1 MPNTDRKRKR
11 LTLACMC
18 FALFMVML
26 DSTVVNLALKTIQ
39 LRMHASYSE
48 VQWIVD
54 AFVLALASL
63 LLTGGTLGDLFGRRR
78 AFISG
83 LALFTGGSVMCALAP
98 STSFLIGSRVVQGV
112 GGALMLPSTLSI
124 ITNTFRDP
132 RERARAIGLWAGISG
147 LALAVGPLIG
157 GTLVDRFDWQSI
169 FWINVPIG
177 VVALVMA
184 ALFVPESSDRAGRSL
199 DLPGQVTAVIGLVAL
214 TYAFIEA
221 NTYGWTSPRIVTC
234 FVVSA
239 VALTLFLVIE
249 LRGRSPLLQ
258 LKFFRN
264 GTFSGA
270 NLVGVIVSFAFF
282 GVIFFLSL
290 FMQEVQ
296 GYTPTQAGALQLP
309 ATLGIMVAAIV
320 SGRIVGRIGARLPI
334 TIGLLMTGTALL
346 CLTSVQQT
354 TGYASFWYW
363 LLLMGIGNGLIM
375 SPMTTA
381 IMGTVPAPRAGM
393 ASATSNTMRQV
404 GSVFG
409 IAVLGNLVTRPITDQ
424 TLAAV
429 RVLHLPPAL
438 TGGIMTAVR
447 EGRDLASGKLPPG
460 VDGAALQH
468 VVKKRFRGGLHLGHA
483 RRPVGER
490 HHAAGRRAHS
500 PGHHSRHGSASC
512 RRPRSRRPKEAR
524 RARGRRGVARDRRG
538 RVVTPADARPGARRR
553 RRLLGRARRLAHDAA
568 AAAAPRP
575 TAHPRGPRRARRHR
589 RRPRLRAG
597 ILHPPDG
604 RDGGARRPGRGGRP
618 AGRDARQAA
627 AACRARR
634 PCRAHHG
641 APVHGRDH
649 RRAAGGRRR
658 PRLLH
663 GPRGA
668 RRRSLPGRGERRAQA
683 GRPLLAR
690 RATRPRVGVR
700 LRGDGRDG
708 DVGRPAAGG
717 YASCAPEQSDAV
729 QTRVGRFTGTTSLM
743 SAPCP
748 LVP

>member
-1 MPNTDRKRKR
+1 MSAAAESTSKR
-11 LTLACMC
+11 LTLVCMC

-39 LRMHASYSE
+39 IKMHASYSE

-83 LALFTGGSVMCALAP
+83 LALFTGGSVLCALAP
-98 STSFLIGSRVVQGV
+98 STSFLIGSRVVQGI

-147 LALAVGPLIG
+147 LALAIGPLIG

-184 ALFVPESSDRAGRSL
+184 MLFVPESSDRAGRSL

-221 NTYGWTSPRIVTC
+221 NTYGWTSARIVSC
-234 FVVSA
+234 FVVAA
-239 VALTLFLVIE
+239 VALGLFLLIE

-258 LKFFRN
+258 LKFFRS

-296 GYTPTQAGALQLP
+296 GYSPTQAGVLQLP

-334 TIGLLMTGTALL
+334 TIGLLMTGAALL

-363 LLLMGIGNGLIM
+363 LLLMGVGNGLIM

-424 TLAAV
+424 TLAAL
-429 RVLHLPPAL
+429 RALHLPPAL

-447 EGRDLASGKLPPG
+447 EGRDLAPGKLPPG
-460 VDGAALQH
+460 VDGAAL
-468 VVKKRFRGGLHLGHA
+468 
-483 RRPVGER
+483 
-490 HHAAGRRAHS
+490 
-500 PGHHSRHGSASC
+500 
-512 RRPRSRRPKEAR
+512 
-524 RARGRRGVARDRRG
+524 G
-538 RVVTPADARPGARRR
+538 RVVKSASAAGFTSGMHAALWVSGIM
-553 RRLLGRARRLAHDAA
+553 LLV
-568 AAAAPRP
+568 
-575 TAHPRGPRRARRHR
+575 
-589 RRPRLRAG
+589 
-597 ILHPPDG
+597 
-604 RDGGARRPGRGGRP
+604 
-618 AGRDARQAA
+618 
-627 AACRARR
+627 
-634 PCRAHHG
+634 G
-641 APVHGRDH
+641 APIALATIRGTAPHHVAARE
-649 RRAAGGRRR
+649 AAG
-658 PRLLH
+658 
-663 GPRGA
+663 
-668 RRRSLPGRGERRAQA
+668 
-683 GRPLLAR
+683 
-690 RATRPRVGVR
+690 TT
-700 LRGDGRDG
+700 
-708 DVGRPAAGG
+708 
-717 YASCAPEQSDAV
+717 AV
-729 QTRVGRFTGTTSLM
+729 
-743 SAPCP
+743 
-748 LVP
+748 

>member
-1 MPNTDRKRKR
+1 MSAAAESTRNAEETMQEGIVPESAIPDGAKANADRRRKR

-39 LRMHASYSE
+39 IKMHASYSE

-83 LALFTGGSVMCALAP
+83 LALFTGGSVLCALAP

-177 VVALVMA
+177 VVALIMA

-199 DLPGQVTAVIGLVAL
+199 DLPGQVTAIVGLVAL

-221 NTYGWTSPRIVTC
+221 NTYGWTSPLIVSC

-239 VALTLFLVIE
+239 VALGLFLVIE

-258 LKFFRN
+258 LKFFRS

-296 GYTPTQAGALQLP
+296 GYSPAQAGVLQLP

-334 TIGLLMTGTALL
+334 TVGLLMTGTALL
-346 CLTSVQQT
+346 CLISLQPN

-363 LLLMGIGNGLIM
+363 LLLMGVGNGLIM

-424 TLAAV
+424 TLAAL
-429 RVLHLPPAL
+429 RALHLPPAF
-438 TGGIMTAVR
+438 TSGIMTAVK
-447 EGRDLASGKLPPG
+447 EGRDLAPGKLPPG
-460 VDGAALQH
+460 VDGAALGH
-468 VVKKRFRGGLHLGHA
+468 VVKSA
-483 RRPVGER
+483 S
-490 HHAAGRRAHS
+490 AAGFTSGMHIALWVSGIMLLVGAPIALATIRGTA
-500 PGHHSRHGSASC
+500 PHHVAAR
-512 RRPRSRRPKEAR
+512 EA
-524 RARGRRGVARDRRG
+524 AAEKA
-538 RVVTPADARPGARRR
+538 PAGAREP
-553 RRLLGRARRLAHDAA
+553 D
-568 AAAAPRP
+568 P
-575 TAHPRGPRRARRHR
+575 T
-589 RRPRLRAG
+589 
-597 ILHPPDG
+597 PPE
-604 RDGGARRPGRGGRP
+604 
-618 AGRDARQAA
+618 
-627 AACRARR
+627 
-634 PCRAHHG
+634 
-641 APVHGRDH
+641 PVEVE
-649 RRAAGGRRR
+649 
-658 PRLLH
+658 
-663 GPRGA
+663 
-668 RRRSLPGRGERRAQA
+668 S
-683 GRPLLAR
+683 
-690 RATRPRVGVR
+690 
-700 LRGDGRDG
+700 
-708 DVGRPAAGG
+708 
-717 YASCAPEQSDAV
+717 
-729 QTRVGRFTGTTSLM
+729 
-743 SAPCP
+743 
-748 LVP
+748 

>member
-1 MPNTDRKRKR
+1 MVGAAMTRAVAQQGLPEGTMANADRRKKR

-39 LRMHASYSE
+39 LKMGATFSE

-63 LLTGGTLGDLFGRRR
+63 LLTGGTLGDLFGRRK
-78 AFISG
+78 AFIGG
-83 LALFTGGSVMCALAP
+83 LALFTGGSVLCALAP
-98 STSFLIGSRVVQGV
+98 STSFLIGARVVQGV

-124 ITNTFRDP
+124 ITNTFPDP
-132 RERARAIGLWAGISG
+132 RERARAIGMWAGISG
-147 LALAVGPLIG
+147 LALAIGPLIG

-184 ALFVPESSDRAGRSL
+184 LLFVPESSDRAGRNL
-199 DLPGQVTAVIGLVAL
+199 DLPGQIMAVIGLVAL

-221 NTYGWTSPRIVTC
+221 NTYGWTSARIVSC

-239 VALTLFLVIE
+239 VALGLFLVVE
-249 LRGRSPLLQ
+249 LRGRTPLLQ

-296 GYTPTQAGALQLP
+296 GYSPTQAGALQLP

-346 CLTSVQQT
+346 ALTSLEPN

-363 LLLMGIGNGLIM
+363 LLLMGVGNGLIM

-381 IMGTVPAPRAGM
+381 IMGTVPAARAGM

-409 IAVLGNLVTRPITDQ
+409 IAVLGNLVMRRFIDQ
-424 TLAAV
+424 MVAAV
-429 RVLHLPPAL
+429 RTLRLPPAV
-438 TGGIMTAVR
+438 GNAIMTAAR
-447 EGRDLASGKLPPG
+447 EGRGAAPAKMPPG
-460 VDGAALQH
+460 VDAAALQRTVGRAFASGFTSGMHVALWVSGTMLLVGAPIALATIRGTAPQH
-468 VVKKRFRGGLHLGHA
+468 VVA
-483 RRPVGER
+483 RE
-490 HHAAGRRAHS
+490 AATQKAH
-500 PGHHSRHGSASC
+500 GAAR
-512 RRPRSRRPKEAR
+512 EA
-524 RARGRRGVARDRRG
+524 G
-538 RVVTPADARPGARRR
+538 
-553 RRLLGRARRLAHDAA
+553 
-568 AAAAPRP
+568 AAP
-575 TAHPRGPRRARRHR
+575 A
-589 RRPRLRAG
+589 
-597 ILHPPDG
+597 
-604 RDGGARRPGRGGRP
+604 
-618 AGRDARQAA
+618 
-627 AACRARR
+627 
-634 PCRAHHG
+634 
-641 APVHGRDH
+641 
-649 RRAAGGRRR
+649 
-658 PRLLH
+658 
-663 GPRGA
+663 
-668 RRRSLPGRGERRAQA
+668 E
-683 GRPLLAR
+683 
-690 RATRPRVGVR
+690 
-700 LRGDGRDG
+700 
-708 DVGRPAAGG
+708 
-717 YASCAPEQSDAV
+717 AV
-729 QTRVGRFTGTTSLM
+729 EVES
-743 SAPCP
+743 
-748 LVP
+748 

>member
-1 MPNTDRKRKR
+1 MSAAAESTRNAEGIMQEGIMPESAIPDGAKANADRRRKR

-39 LRMHASYSE
+39 IKMHASYSE

-63 LLTGGTLGDLFGRRR
+63 LLTGGTRGDLFGRRR

-83 LALFTGGSVMCALAP
+83 LALFTGGSVLCALAP

-177 VVALVMA
+177 VVALIMA

-199 DLPGQVTAVIGLVAL
+199 DLPGQVTAVVGLVAL

-221 NTYGWTSPRIVTC
+221 NTYGWTSPRIVSC
-234 FVVSA
+234 FVVSV
-239 VALTLFLVIE
+239 VALGLFLVIE

-258 LKFFRN
+258 LKFFRS

-296 GYTPTQAGALQLP
+296 GYSPTEAGALQLP

-334 TIGLLMTGTALL
+334 TVGLLMTGTALL
-346 CLTSVQQT
+346 FLTSLSPT
-354 TGYASFWYW
+354 SGYASFWYW
-363 LLLMGIGNGLIM
+363 LLLMGVGNGLIM

-424 TLAAV
+424 TLVALRA
-429 RVLHLPPAL
+429 LQLPPAL
-438 TGGIMTAVR
+438 TSGIMTAVK
-447 EGRDLASGKLPPG
+447 EGRDLAPGKLPPG
-460 VDGAALQH
+460 VDGAALGH
-468 VVKKRFRGGLHLGHA
+468 VVKSASAAGFTSGM
-483 RRPVGER
+483 
-490 HHAAGRRAHS
+490 HAALWVSGIMLLVGAPIALATIRGTA
-500 PGHHSRHGSASC
+500 PHHVAAR
-512 RRPRSRRPKEAR
+512 EA
-524 RARGRRGVARDRRG
+524 AAQKA
-538 RVVTPADARPGARRR
+538 PAGARE
-553 RRLLGRARRLAHDAA
+553 ADP
-568 AAAAPRP
+568 APP
-575 TAHPRGPRRARRHR
+575 E
-589 RRPRLRAG
+589 
-597 ILHPPDG
+597 
-604 RDGGARRPGRGGRP
+604 
-618 AGRDARQAA
+618 
-627 AACRARR
+627 
-634 PCRAHHG
+634 
-641 APVHGRDH
+641 PVEVE
-649 RRAAGGRRR
+649 
-658 PRLLH
+658 
-663 GPRGA
+663 
-668 RRRSLPGRGERRAQA
+668 S
-683 GRPLLAR
+683 
-690 RATRPRVGVR
+690 
-700 LRGDGRDG
+700 
-708 DVGRPAAGG
+708 
-717 YASCAPEQSDAV
+717 
-729 QTRVGRFTGTTSLM
+729 
-743 SAPCP
+743 
-748 LVP
+748 